1 MSKSTERPTAVWIK
15 RNDALHTMECSNCG
29 ADAHYQIVDGVWRY
43 EPYCAH
49 CGARVYKQEDLLMS
63 ENKKPRLAEVLGV
76 EVGEKFRI
84 ADYPVDY
91 GYVAVCADG
100 KVRRVRPNLPDAHG
114 DKIGANALYHIIN
127 HPECIKRRPSWT
139 EQEIETAKAI
149 KLLAPAMKYIERVT
163 AERSVL
169 YSRLA
174 FCATYLPIP
183 CIPSM
188 KPGERIALDDI
199 IGGRE

>member
-1 MSKSTERPTAVWIK
+1 MSESTERPTAVWRK

-84 ADYPVDY
+84 ADYPADY

-127 HPECIKRRPSWT
+127 HPECIKRRPRWT
-139 EQEIETAKAI
+139 EQEVEDAKAI
-149 KLLAPAMKYIERVT
+149 LRIVEGAVYIKRFTTGELHILDGGQYFLECAN
-163 AERSVL
+163 AEI
-169 YSRLA
+169 
-174 FCATYLPIP
+174 F
-183 CIPSM
+183 PSAH
-188 KPGERIALDDI
+188 KGEAIALDDI
-199 IGGRE
+199 IGGSE

>member
-1 MSKSTERPTAVWIK
+1 
-15 RNDALHTMECSNCG
+15 
-29 ADAHYQIVDGVWRY
+29 
-43 EPYCAH
+43 
-49 CGARVYKQEDLLMS
+49 MS

-127 HPECIKRRPSWT
+127 HPECIKRRPRWT
-139 EQEIETAKAI
+139 EQEVEIAKAI
-149 KLLAPAMKYIERVT
+149 KLLAPAMQYIERDK
-163 AERSVL
+163 ENRSAL
-169 YSRLA
+169 YSELG
-174 FCATYLPIP
+174 FYATYLPIP

-188 KPGERIALDDI
+188 KPGERIALNDI